1 MTHRLEEKNE
11 RMHDLEEECARLRLT
26 ARSSGGAGGRAV
38 AEAEAREA
46 ALEEKVDG
54 FRRERAALVTIM
66 RKKVATLVEGI
77 GRGVAALEG
86 KEVEAKAPR
95 LAREVKALERLVA
108 ATVSA
113 ME

>member
-1 MTHRLEEKNE
+1 
-11 RMHDLEEECARLRLT
+11 MHDLEEECA
-26 ARSSGGAGGRAV
+26 AQAHGAELGRRRGAAV

-46 ALEEKVDG
+46 ALERSGRVPAGEG
-54 FRRERAALVTIM
+54 SAVTIM
-66 RKKVATLVEGI
+66 RKKVATLVEGSA
-77 GRGVAALEG
+77 GRRRAEG